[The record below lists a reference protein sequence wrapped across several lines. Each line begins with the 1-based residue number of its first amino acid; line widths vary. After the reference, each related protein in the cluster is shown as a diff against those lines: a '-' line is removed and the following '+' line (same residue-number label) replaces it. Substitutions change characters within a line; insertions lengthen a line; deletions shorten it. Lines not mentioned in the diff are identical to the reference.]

1 MGDKRKM
8 GFIDT
13 TSRDGTM
20 SCRIIDV
27 ELAKRVKEHCKLT
40 NKVPSRFVVDCVMKC
55 LDNAYEEYL
64 LTLSKEDLIKM
75 ITGKEG

>member
-1 MGDKRKM
+1 MKHFGYINTKSK
-8 GFIDT
+8 
-13 TSRDGTM
+13 DGTM
-20 SCRIIDV
+20 SCRILDV

-40 NKVPSRFVVDCVMKC
+40 NKVPSRFVEDCVRKC